1 VFLPNFARPAA
12 AAAAAGGE
20 WRQHRHLVVAKD
32 IKTSGLFYFILFYF
46 SSRWRNGESCVSPST
61 STSLLFSRFTISGVL
76 CVCVSLV
83 AVIVSIVNVADGR
96 RFS

>member
-1 VFLPNFARPAA
+1 LFLPIFLPGQQQQQQPAENGANIVTSLSPRISKRP
-12 AAAAAGGE
+12 
-20 WRQHRHLVVAKD
+20 D
-32 IKTSGLFYFILFYF
+32 YFIFILFYF
-46 SSRWRNGESCVSPST
+46 SSGWRNGESCVSPST
-61 STSLLFSRFTISGVL
+61 STSLLFSRFTVV